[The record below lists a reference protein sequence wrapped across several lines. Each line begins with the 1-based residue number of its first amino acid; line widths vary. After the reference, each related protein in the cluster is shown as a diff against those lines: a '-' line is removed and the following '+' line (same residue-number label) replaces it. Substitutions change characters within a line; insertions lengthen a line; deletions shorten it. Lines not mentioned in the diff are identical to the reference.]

1 MEKIKKDKRGYLLF
15 AFGNKQLDYGKLAVC
30 CALSIKTNLKHNH
43 TTVILDQGTKKWL
56 DLTIP
61 KQVINSAFDRIIIS
75 EEKFLSGER
84 RHYDSPWFTFK
95 SEFNNQNRVLTY
107 DYSPYNE
114 TILID
119 VDYLVMNNSFDGIW
133 DTKEELL
140 INHKVVDLQNK
151 PLNSITDRRLSK
163 YGIPLYWATVVYF
176 KKTPF
181 TKIFFELVKYIRE
194 EYNFFQF
201 LYGFNK
207 GFYRN
212 DFSFSIAAHILGGYK
227 TGGVA
232 SLPEDK
238 LIISLQRDGIAEVL
252 DSKEII
258 FLSHNQDRE
267 WENTLVNMKDLNVHV
282 MNKREILRVSDKFI
296 KSCMEKL

>member
-1 MEKIKKDKRGYLLF
+1 
-15 AFGNKQLDYGKLAVC
+15 
-30 CALSIKTNLKHNH
+30 
-43 TTVILDQGTKKWL
+43 
-56 DLTIP
+56 
-61 KQVINSAFDRIIIS
+61 
-75 EEKFLSGER
+75 
-84 RHYDSPWFTFK
+84 
-95 SEFNNQNRVLTY
+95 
-107 DYSPYNE
+107 
-114 TILID
+114 
-119 VDYLVMNNSFDGIW
+119 MNNSFDKIW
-133 DTKEELL
+133 NTQEELL

-176 KKTPF
+176 KKTFF
-181 TKIFFELVKYIRE
+181 TQTFFELINYIRE

-201 LYGFNK
+201 LYGFPK

-212 DFSFSIAAHILGGYK
+212 DFSFSIASHILDGYK
-227 TGGVA
+227 IGGIS
-232 SLPEDK
+232 SLLEDK

-282 MNKREILRVSDKFI
+282 MNKRELLRVSDKFI